1 MQLLGIVIG
10 QLGCITLLLGS
21 IDSGLSLTHLSLIGL
36 VINNK
41 KYLTGTNGLS
51 FFHINLSQESLSLRT
66 NLHVLNTL
74 NRGRIGALH
83 VCIRLTSSSHRK
95 FIVAKCRAATAATTR
110 DKRCSNGCNR
120 YNFLHFHTSINIIRI
135 IYFLHENLNTSFS
148 FQDAKVAKKILFY
161 IIDIGFY
168 SNFNKV

>member
-51 FFHINLSQESLSLRT
+51 FLHINLGKEALSFRTDFHILHTLDRGGIGGLHICLRRT
-66 NLHVLNTL
+66 YRHNWILV
-74 NRGRIGALH
+74 
-83 VCIRLTSSSHRK
+83 
-95 FIVAKCRAATAATTR
+95 VAKRRTTTAATTR
-110 DKRCSNGCNR
+110 NKRCSNGCNR
-120 YNFLHFHTSINIIRI
+120 YDFLHFHTSINIIRI